1 MDRSVRTHSCI
12 KKNHTRWPLQQYRS
26 RVRLKIYYLCLVMIV
41 DPYFQEWWPPIE
53 GKNSK
58 KTLNLNTLT
67 ISSTV
72 IIPLDNTEYDNYRL
86 LQVCRLQTINT
97 FHIRRMGREGGR
109 EGKEGREGGSERDS
123 SVYIYRTCTQV
134 GTWQDRNHVTTILHN
149 KERSPTR

>member
-1 MDRSVRTHSCI
+1 M
-12 KKNHTRWPLQQYRS
+12 
-26 RVRLKIYYLCLVMIV
+26 
-41 DPYFQEWWPPIE
+41 E

-109 EGKEGREGGSERDS
+109 EERREGVRERETG
-123 SVYIYRTCTQV
+123 VFTCTGLV
-134 GTWQDRNHVTTILHN
+134 HRLGRDRIGTT
-149 KERSPTR
+149 